1 MQLLQRLSQ
10 RKRCLQPYCIMLNRV
25 CFSYSLS
32 NSTSSNVQ
40 VYSNPIS
47 KLVIG
52 AKIFSLSSSCIVLA
66 AQPFLMSKFASLTTF
81 APFFA
86 SSLAFALLTP
96 ALLHVLT
103 RSCVFSITY
112 DKTRSKFT
120 AYTKSI
126 FLRSKSI
133 EFDESDISYSV
144 ASLSFAN
151 MTVRNKI
158 SLLVLENGFSDLE
171 IKHRLLGF
179 DKPIKF
185 Q

>member
-25 CFSYSLS
+25 CFLYSLP

-40 VYSNPIS
+40 VYTNPIS

-66 AQPFLMSKFASLTTF
+66 AQPFLITKFASLTTF

-171 IKHRLLGF
+171 IKHRLLGL
-179 DKPIKF
+179 DKP
-185 Q
+185 